1 MKINIDKKHISLGIT
16 SFLVV
21 ASSICFYYL
30 LFHGDRFLGKINAI
44 LVIASPVIYGIILA
58 YLLTPI
64 VNTIEKK
71 LLSPLFTKSSEM
83 NSTKK
88 KWMRFLSVLMTVI
101 IVILFI
107 YGFFSILI
115 PNVISSVKSIS
126 FAFPIYVNNLMH
138 FADKYFEANP
148 DIEALFNQLVSTYS
162 VEIDKYLNNTII
174 PQMESLLKTVSL
186 SLISV
191 LKAMWNLIIGLIISI
206 YVLCSK
212 EIFAGQSKK
221 IIYAIF
227 STKTANSLIKDFR
240 FISDTFIGFISGK
253 IVDSIIIGIICFI
266 GTSLLKIPYAL
277 LVSVIVGIT
286 NIIPFFGPYL
296 GAIPS
301 AILILMINPIKCITF
316 IIFIL
321 ILQQVDGNVIGP
333 KILGQS
339 TGLSGFWVIFSITI
353 FGGLFGFLG
362 MIIGVPFFA
371 VVYAM
376 TRRIIDRM
384 LKKRNLPISTSEY
397 MDLDHIDENNENTF
411 IEKNNNETKRFFK
424 ISFKKKASQQEN
436 ESKNNSEGEWQ
447 YP

>member
-1 MKINIDKKHISLGIT
+1 MKLNLDKKHISLGIT
-16 SFLVV
+16 SFLVI

-30 LFHGDRFLGKINAI
+30 LFHGDRFLGKINSI

-71 LLSPLFTKSSEM
+71 LLFPIFTKSSKM
-83 NSTKK
+83 NSQKK
-88 KWMRFLSVLMTVI
+88 KWIRFLSVFMTVI

-115 PNVISSVKSIS
+115 PNLISSIKSIS

-148 DIEALFNQLVSTYS
+148 DIEELFNQLVSTFY
-162 VEIDKYLNNTII
+162 VEIDKYLDNTII

-212 EIFAGQSKK
+212 ERFAGQSKK

-227 STKTANSLIKDFR
+227 STKTANNLIRDFR

-266 GTSLLKIPYAL
+266 GTSLLNIPYAF

-301 AILILMINPIKCITF
+301 AILVLMINPIKCITF

-321 ILQQVDGNVIGP
+321 ILQQVDGNFIGP

-376 TRRIIDRM
+376 TRRVIDRM
-384 LKKRNLPISTSEY
+384 LRKRNLPISTSEY
-397 MDLDHIDENNENTF
+397 LNLDHIDEKNGNTF
-411 IEKNNNETKRFFK
+411 IKINNDELKRFFK
-424 ISFKKKASQQEN
+424 ISFNKKPAKHEN
-436 ESKNNSEGEWQ
+436 DSKNNSEGEQ
-447 YP
+447 Q

>member
-44 LVIASPVIYGIILA
+44 LVIASPVIYGIIFA

-64 VNTIEKK
+64 VNSIEKK
-71 LLSPLFTKSSEM
+71 LLIPLFTKSSEI
-83 NSTKK
+83 NSKNK

-321 ILQQVDGNVIGP
+321 ILQQVDGNFIGP

-397 MDLDHIDENNENTF
+397 MNLDHIDVNSENAF

-424 ISFKKKASQQEN
+424 ISFRKKPSQQEN
-436 ESKNNSEGEWQ
+436 ESKNNSEGE
-447 YP
+447 

>member
-174 PQMESLLKTVSL
+174 AQMESLLKTVSL

-424 ISFKKKASQQEN
+424 ISFKKKPSQQEN
-436 ESKNNSEGEWQ
+436 ESKNNSEGE
-447 YP
+447 

>member
-1 MKINIDKKHISLGIT
+1 MKINIDKKHMSLGIT

-424 ISFKKKASQQEN
+424 ISFKKKTSQQEN
-436 ESKNNSEGEWQ
+436 ESKNNSEGE
-447 YP
+447 

>member
-436 ESKNNSEGEWQ
+436 ESKNNSE
-447 YP
+447 

>member
-240 FISDTFIGFISGK
+240 FISDTFIGLIIK
-253 IVDSIIIGIICFI
+253 IRIALGIA
-266 GTSLLKIPYAL
+266 PRY
-277 LVSVIVGIT
+277 
-286 NIIPFFGPYL
+286 
-296 GAIPS
+296 
-301 AILILMINPIKCITF
+301 
-316 IIFIL
+316 
-321 ILQQVDGNVIGP
+321 GP
-333 KILGQS
+333 KK
-339 TGLSGFWVIFSITI
+339 
-353 FGGLFGFLG
+353 G
-362 MIIGVPFFA
+362 MIFVIP
-371 VVYAM
+371 
-376 TRRIIDRM
+376 TIT
-384 LKKRNLPISTSEY
+384 LTS
-397 MDLDHIDENNENTF
+397 
-411 IEKNNNETKRFFK
+411 
-424 ISFKKKASQQEN
+424 KA
-436 ESKNNSEGEWQ
+436 
-447 YP
+447 

>member
-191 LKAMWNLIIGLIISI
+191 LKAMWNLIIRLIISI

-424 ISFKKKASQQEN
+424 ISFKKKPSQQEN
-436 ESKNNSEGEWQ
+436 ESKNNSEGE
-447 YP
+447 

>member
-16 SFLVV
+16 SFLVI
-21 ASSICFYYL
+21 ASSLCFYYL
-30 LFHGDRFLGKINAI
+30 LFHGDRFLGKINSI
-44 LVIASPVIYGIILA
+44 LVIASPVVYGIILA

-71 LLSPLFTKSSEM
+71 LLIPLFTKSSEM
-83 NSTKK
+83 NSKKK

-115 PNVISSVKSIS
+115 PNLISSIKSIS
-126 FAFPIYVNNLMH
+126 FAFPVYVNNLMH

-162 VEIDKYLNNTII
+162 EEIDKYLNNTII

-221 IIYAIF
+221 IIYALF
-227 STKTANSLIKDFR
+227 STKTANNLIKDFR

-266 GTSLLKIPYAL
+266 GTSFLNIPYAL

-301 AILILMINPIKCITF
+301 AILILMIDPIKCITF

-321 ILQQVDGNVIGP
+321 ILQQVDGNFIGP

-339 TGLSGFWVIFSITI
+339 TGLSGFWVISSITI
-353 FGGLFGFLG
+353 FGGLFGVLG
-362 MIIGVPFFA
+362 MVIGVPFFA

-376 TRRIIDRM
+376 TRRIIERM
-384 LKKRNLPISTSEY
+384 LRKRNLPISTSDY
-397 MDLDHIDENNENTF
+397 MNLDHIDQSNENEF
-411 IEKNNNETKRFFK
+411 IEKSKDEQKRFFK
-424 ISFKKKASQQEN
+424 ISFRKQPTQPDIKPEDD
-436 ESKNNSEGEWQ
+436 SKGE
-447 YP
+447 

>member
-411 IEKNNNETKRFFK
+411 IKKNNNETKRFFK
-424 ISFKKKASQQEN
+424 ISFKKKPSQQEN
-436 ESKNNSEGEWQ
+436 ESKNNSEGE
-447 YP
+447 

>member
-424 ISFKKKASQQEN
+424 ISFKKKPSQQEN
-436 ESKNNSEGEWQ
+436 ESKNNSEGG
-447 YP
+447 

>member
-397 MDLDHIDENNENTF
+397 MDLDHIDEKNENTF

-424 ISFKKKASQQEN
+424 ISFKKKPSQQEN
-436 ESKNNSEGEWQ
+436 ESKNNSEGE
-447 YP
+447 

>member
-30 LFHGDRFLGKINAI
+30 LFHGDRVLGKINAI

-424 ISFKKKASQQEN
+424 ISFKKKPSQQEN
-436 ESKNNSEGEWQ
+436 ESKNNSEGE
-447 YP
+447 

>member
-64 VNTIEKK
+64 VNTIERK
-71 LLSPLFTKSSEM
+71 LLIPLFTKSSEM
-83 NSTKK
+83 NIKKK

-115 PNVISSVKSIS
+115 PNLISSIKSIS
-126 FAFPIYVNNLMH
+126 FAFPVYVNNLMH

-384 LKKRNLPISTSEY
+384 LKKRNLPISTSKY

-424 ISFKKKASQQEN
+424 ISFKKKPSQQEN
-436 ESKNNSEGEWQ
+436 ESKNNSEGE
-447 YP
+447 

>member
-186 SLISV
+186 SLIGV

-424 ISFKKKASQQEN
+424 ISFKKKPSQQEN
-436 ESKNNSEGEWQ
+436 ESKNNSEGE
-447 YP
+447 

>member
-44 LVIASPVIYGIILA
+44 LVLASPVIYGIILA

-277 LVSVIVGIT
+277 LVSVIVGI
-286 NIIPFFGPYL
+286 
-296 GAIPS
+296 
-301 AILILMINPIKCITF
+301 LIFMINPIKCITF

-424 ISFKKKASQQEN
+424 ISFKKKPSQQEN
-436 ESKNNSEGEWQ
+436 ESKNNSEGE
-447 YP
+447 

>member
-397 MDLDHIDENNENTF
+397 MNLDHIDVNSENAF

-424 ISFKKKASQQEN
+424 ISFRKKPSQQEN
-436 ESKNNSEGEWQ
+436 ESKNNSEGE
-447 YP
+447 

>member
-44 LVIASPVIYGIILA
+44 LVIARPVIYGIILA

-162 VEIDKYLNNTII
+162 VEIDKCLNNTII

-424 ISFKKKASQQEN
+424 ISFKKKPSQQEN
-436 ESKNNSEGEWQ
+436 ESKNNSEGE
-447 YP
+447 

>member
-424 ISFKKKASQQEN
+424 ISFKKKASQQKN
-436 ESKNNSEGEWQ
+436 ESKNNPEGE
-447 YP
+447 

>member
-83 NSTKK
+83 NSKKK

-424 ISFKKKASQQEN
+424 ISFKKKPSQQEN
-436 ESKNNSEGEWQ
+436 ESKNNSEGE
-447 YP
+447 

>member
-436 ESKNNSEGEWQ
+436 ESKNNSEGE
-447 YP
+447 

>member
-44 LVIASPVIYGIILA
+44 LVIASPVIYGIIFA

-64 VNTIEKK
+64 VNSIEKK
-71 LLSPLFTKSSEM
+71 LLIPLFTKSSEI
-83 NSTKK
+83 NSKKK

-424 ISFKKKASQQEN
+424 ISFKKKPSQQEN
-436 ESKNNSEGEWQ
+436 ESKNNSEGE
-447 YP
+447 

>member
-296 GAIPS
+296 GAIQS

-424 ISFKKKASQQEN
+424 ISFKKKPSQQEN
-436 ESKNNSEGEWQ
+436 ESKNNSEGE
-447 YP
+447 

>member
-321 ILQQVDGNVIGP
+321 ILQQVDGNFIGP

-436 ESKNNSEGEWQ
+436 ESKNNSEGE
-447 YP
+447 

>member
-71 LLSPLFTKSSEM
+71 MLSPLFTKSSEM

-436 ESKNNSEGEWQ
+436 ESKNNSEGE
-447 YP
+447 

>member
-301 AILILMINPIKCITF
+301 AILILMINTIKCITF

-424 ISFKKKASQQEN
+424 ISFKKKPSQQEN
-436 ESKNNSEGEWQ
+436 ESKNNSEGE
-447 YP
+447 

>member
-44 LVIASPVIYGIILA
+44 LVIASPVIYGIIFA

-64 VNTIEKK
+64 VNSIEKK
-71 LLSPLFTKSSEM
+71 LLIPLFTKSSEM
-83 NSTKK
+83 NSKKK

-227 STKTANSLIKDFR
+227 STKTANSLIKNFR

-321 ILQQVDGNVIGP
+321 ILQQVDGNFIGP

-397 MDLDHIDENNENTF
+397 MNLDHIDVNSENAF

-424 ISFKKKASQQEN
+424 ISFRKKPSQQEN
-436 ESKNNSEGEWQ
+436 ESKNNSEGE
-447 YP
+447 

>member
-321 ILQQVDGNVIGP
+321 ILQQVDGNFIGP

-371 VVYAM
+371 VVYAL

-424 ISFKKKASQQEN
+424 ISFKKKPSQQEN
-436 ESKNNSEGEWQ
+436 ESKNNSEGE
-447 YP
+447 

>member
-64 VNTIEKK
+64 VNSIEKK
-71 LLSPLFTKSSEM
+71 LFIPLFTKSSEM

-212 EIFAGQSKK
+212 ESFAGQSKK

-424 ISFKKKASQQEN
+424 ISFKKKPSQQEN
-436 ESKNNSEGEWQ
+436 ESKNNSEGE
-447 YP
+447 

>member
-21 ASSICFYYL
+21 AFSICFYYL

-424 ISFKKKASQQEN
+424 ISFKKKTSQQEN
-436 ESKNNSEGEWQ
+436 ESKNNSEGE
-447 YP
+447 

>member
-88 KWMRFLSVLMTVI
+88 KCMRFLSVLMTVI

-321 ILQQVDGNVIGP
+321 ILQQVDGNFIGP

-424 ISFKKKASQQEN
+424 ISFKKKPSQQEN
-436 ESKNNSEGEWQ
+436 ESKNNSEGE
-447 YP
+447 

>member
-301 AILILMINPIKCITF
+301 AILILMINPIKCIAF

-424 ISFKKKASQQEN
+424 ISFKKKPSQQEN
-436 ESKNNSEGEWQ
+436 ESKNNSEGE
-447 YP
+447 

>member
-115 PNVISSVKSIS
+115 PNVIFSVKSIS

-321 ILQQVDGNVIGP
+321 ILQQVDGNFIGP

-424 ISFKKKASQQEN
+424 ISFKKKPSQQEN
-436 ESKNNSEGEWQ
+436 ESKNNSEGE
-447 YP
+447 

>member
-240 FISDTFIGFISGK
+240 FISDTFIGFISGQ

-436 ESKNNSEGEWQ
+436 ESKNNSEGE
-447 YP
+447 

>member
-397 MDLDHIDENNENTF
+397 MDLHHIDENNENTF

-424 ISFKKKASQQEN
+424 ISFKKKPSQQEN
-436 ESKNNSEGEWQ
+436 ESKNNSEGE
-447 YP
+447 

>member
-30 LFHGDRFLGKINAI
+30 LFHGDRFLGKLNAI

-64 VNTIEKK
+64 VNSIEKK
-71 LLSPLFTKSSEM
+71 LLIPLFTKSSEM
-83 NSTKK
+83 NSKKK

-321 ILQQVDGNVIGP
+321 ILQQVDGNFIGP

-397 MDLDHIDENNENTF
+397 MNLDHIDVNSENAF

-424 ISFKKKASQQEN
+424 ISFRKKPSQQEN
-436 ESKNNSEGEWQ
+436 ESKNNSEGE
-447 YP
+447 